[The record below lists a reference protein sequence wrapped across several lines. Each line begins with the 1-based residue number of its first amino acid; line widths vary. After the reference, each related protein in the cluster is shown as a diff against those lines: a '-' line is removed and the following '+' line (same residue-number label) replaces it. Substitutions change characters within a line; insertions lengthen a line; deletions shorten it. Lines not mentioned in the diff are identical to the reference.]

1 MMKKNGFII
10 IVVVLFMVISV
21 LYGKNRAL
29 NQLLDNY
36 VNKDAA
42 RIDTILDLK
51 QVNAELLKENNELV
65 EEMVVL
71 GACCFGNNIDN
82 NDELTLSR

>member
-1 MMKKNGFII
+1 MMKKNGFIVI
-10 IVVVLFMVISV
+10 GVGLFMAISV

-29 NQLLDNY
+29 NQLLDNC

-65 EEMVVL
+65 EEIITL
-71 GACCFGNNIDN
+71 GACCFGGNIDN
-82 NDELTLSR
+82 NDELTVK

>member
-29 NQLLDNY
+29 NQLLNGY
-36 VNKDAA
+36 VDKNVT
-42 RIDTILDLK
+42 RIDTIFDLR
-51 QVNAELLKENNELV
+51 QVNAELMRENDELV
-65 EEMVVL
+65 EEILVL

-82 NDELTLSR
+82 NNELTVK

>member
-1 MMKKNGFII
+1 MKKNGFII

-29 NQLLDNY
+29 NQLLNGY
-36 VNKDAA
+36 VDKNVT
-42 RIDTILDLK
+42 RIDTIFDLR
-51 QVNAELLKENNELV
+51 QVNAELMRENDELV
-65 EEMVVL
+65 EEILVL

-82 NDELTLSR
+82 NNELTVK

>member
-1 MMKKNGFII
+1 M
-10 IVVVLFMVISV
+10 LFMVISV

-29 NQLLDNY
+29 NQLLDNC

-51 QVNAELLKENNELV
+51 QVNAELLKENHELV

-82 NDELTLSR
+82 NDELTVK